1 MNSRR
6 FSAGTL
12 DGKEPMQ
19 FNEYTRFAMQAA
31 EEAGAELKRRF
42 NDHHVVR
49 SKSTPNDLVT
59 EADEASEKLLVA
71 RIRRRFPH
79 HGILTEEGT
88 SQSSLDS
95 EWLWLI
101 DPLDGT
107 VNYAHGLP
115 SFSVSIALVHE
126 GEVVSGVV
134 YSPCQGLL
142 FAAERG
148 RGAWLDGNRLRV
160 SSAPTLSQ
168 AMLSTGFPY
177 RMVGNSE
184 NNLAA
189 FAQVALRAQAVRR
202 LGVASL
208 DLAWVASGV
217 LDGYWEA
224 NLQPWDWAAG
234 ALLVAEAGGA
244 VTDYEGRPWKAGMT
258 HLVATNGLYHE
269 ELLKVLRGCGPNA
282 AGAS

>member
-1 MNSRR
+1 MH
-6 FSAGTL
+6 
-12 DGKEPMQ
+12 
-19 FNEYTRFAMQAA
+19 FNEHTRFAMDIAQ
-31 EEAGAELKRRF
+31 EAGADLKRRF
-42 NDHHVVR
+42 NGHHDVR
-49 SKSTPNDLVT
+49 SKDTPNDLVT

-71 RIRRRFPH
+71 RIRRRFPG

-88 SQSSLDS
+88 SRSGLDS

-115 SFSVSIALVHE
+115 SFAVSIALVHK
-126 GEVVSGVV
+126 GQVLSGVV

-142 FAAERG
+142 FVAEKG
-148 RGAWLDGNRLRV
+148 QGAWLEGKRLRV
-160 SSAPTLSQ
+160 SSAPALSQ

-177 RMVGNSE
+177 RMVDNPD
-184 NNLAA
+184 NNLAE

-202 LGVASL
+202 LGVASV
-208 DLAWVASGV
+208 DLAWVAAGV

-234 ALLVAEAGGA
+234 ALLVEEAGGK
-244 VTDYEGRPWKAGMT
+244 VTDYSGRPWTVGT
-258 HLVATNGLYHE
+258 TRLVATNGLYHE
-269 ELLKVLRGCGPNA
+269 ELLSVLSNARGNEHARRPGTPD
-282 AGAS
+282 

>member
-1 MNSRR
+1 MH
-6 FSAGTL
+6 FS
-12 DGKEPMQ
+12 
-19 FNEYTRFAMQAA
+19 EYTRFAVQIAQ
-31 EEAGAELKRRF
+31 EAGAELKRRF
-42 NDHHVVR
+42 NDHHEVR

-59 EADEASEKLLVA
+59 EADETSEKLLVA
-71 RIRRRFPH
+71 RIRRRFPN

-88 SQSSLDS
+88 SQSGLDS

-115 SFSVSIALVHE
+115 SFSVSIALVHQ
-126 GEVVSGVV
+126 GAVISGAV

-142 FAAERG
+142 FVAEKG
-148 RGAWLDGNRLRV
+148 CGAWRDGQRLHV

-177 RMVGNSE
+177 RMVDNPE
-184 NNLAA
+184 NNLRE
-189 FAQVALRAQAVRR
+189 FCQVALRAQAVRR

-208 DLAWVASGV
+208 DLAWVAAGV

-234 ALLVAEAGGA
+234 ALLVEEAGGM
-244 VTDYEGRPWKAGMT
+244 VTDYEGRPWTVGTT
-258 HLVATNGLYHE
+258 HLVATNGWYHG
-269 ELLKVLRGCGPNA
+269 ELLAILQASRVGL
-282 AGAS
+282 GARHEADGVYAPAP

>member
-1 MNSRR
+1 MHVS
-6 FSAGTL
+6 
-12 DGKEPMQ
+12 EH
-19 FNEYTRFAMQAA
+19 TRFAMSIAQ
-31 EEAGAELKRRF
+31 EAGAELLRRF
-42 NDHHVVR
+42 NDHHNVR

-59 EADEASEKLLVA
+59 EADEFSEKLLVA
-71 RIRRRFPH
+71 RIRRRFPG

-88 SQSSLDS
+88 SQSSLAS
-95 EWLWLI
+95 EWLWLV

-126 GEVVSGVV
+126 GQVVCGAVC
-134 YSPCQGLL
+134 SPCQGLL
-142 FAAERG
+142 FVAERG
-148 RGAWLDGNRLRV
+148 QGAWQDGKRLHV
-160 SSAPTLSQ
+160 SAAPTLSQ

-177 RMVGNSE
+177 RMVGNPE
-184 NNLAA
+184 NNLRE
-189 FAQVALRAQAVRR
+189 FTQVALRAQAVRR

-208 DLAWVASGV
+208 DLAWVAAGA

-234 ALLVAEAGGA
+234 ALLVEEAGGR
-244 VTDYEGRPWKAGMT
+244 VTDYEGRRWTVETT

-269 ELLKVLRGCGPNA
+269 ELLAVLRGVADRDDAEGA
-282 AGAS
+282 ASLP

>member
-1 MNSRR
+1 MH
-6 FSAGTL
+6 FS
-12 DGKEPMQ
+12 
-19 FNEYTRFAMQAA
+19 EYTRFAMEIAQ
-31 EEAGAELKRRF
+31 EAGAELKRRF
-42 NDHHVVR
+42 NDHHDVR

-59 EADEASEKLLVA
+59 EADEVSEKLLVA
-71 RIRRRFPH
+71 RIRRRFPG

-88 SQSSLDS
+88 SQSRLDS

-107 VNYAHGLP
+107 VNYAHGLR

-126 GEVVSGVV
+126 GQVVSGVV

-148 RGAWLDGNRLRV
+148 QGAWRDGKRLRV
-160 SSAPTLSQ
+160 SSARTLSQ

-177 RMVGNSE
+177 RMVDNPE
-184 NNLAA
+184 NNLAE

-202 LGVASL
+202 LGVASV
-208 DLAWVASGV
+208 DLAWVAAGV

-234 ALLVAEAGGA
+234 ALLVEEAGGR
-244 VTDYEGRPWKAGMT
+244 VTDYDGQPWRVGAT
-258 HLVATNGLYHE
+258 HLVATNGLYHD
-269 ELLKVLRGCGPNA
+269 ELLAVLSSALATENA
-282 AGAS
+282 QAASASH